1 MTQAPMTQA
10 ESVPMATAPGAS
22 VPMAAIIWIGMAIII
37 YLWIY
42 TKFLFF
48 SFIYKM
54 KLYFNKIYY
63 AFSKTE
69 RWMNLT
75 KRKGDFSWGLLLDIF
90 EGFELGISFALASL
104 PTFLFIRNSFEY
116 IIVIPFVLFFCIL
129 ILLRRIVNKRK
140 WEELDRS
147 LWKRSV

>member
-1 MTQAPMTQA
+1 
-10 ESVPMATAPGAS
+10 
-22 VPMAAIIWIGMAIII
+22 
-37 YLWIY
+37 
-42 TKFLFF
+42 
-48 SFIYKM
+48 M

-129 ILLRRIVNKRK
+129 IFLRRIVNKRK

-147 LWKRSV
+147 LWKRFDNNIDIPEWIAIGIITAICSIICAIGGGLLFFLSIFHIYE

>member
-1 MTQAPMTQA
+1 M
-10 ESVPMATAPGAS
+10 
-22 VPMAAIIWIGMAIII
+22 
-37 YLWIY
+37 
-42 TKFLFF
+42 

-54 KLYFNKIYY
+54 KLFFNKIYY

-69 RWMNLT
+69 RGMNLT

-116 IIVIPFVLFFCIL
+116 IVAIPFVILFCIF
-129 ILLRRIVNKRK
+129 ILLRRTVNKRK

-147 LWKRSV
+147 LWKQFDNNIDIPEWIAIGIITAICSIICAIGGGLLFFLSIFHIYE